1 MAILCFVNRTSKVCF
16 IQEARFLVF
25 MINEPCYQYT
35 KYMCVCVCIF
45 LNTLKCAFLNIVR
58 EGKAGQMASLEN
70 YQVFK
75 EELASVLHN
84 LFQKNRR
91 GGNTAQ
97 FIL

>member
-1 MAILCFVNRTSKVCF
+1 
-16 IQEARFLVF
+16 
-25 MINEPCYQYT
+25 
-35 KYMCVCVCIF
+35 MCVF
-45 LNTLKCAFLNIVR
+45 KIVR

-91 GGNTAQ
+91 GGNTAP

>member
-1 MAILCFVNRTSKVCF
+1 
-16 IQEARFLVF
+16 
-25 MINEPCYQYT
+25 
-35 KYMCVCVCIF
+35 MCVYVCIF

-58 EGKAGQMASLEN
+58 EGEAGQMASLET

-97 FIL
+97 LIL